1 MGSINDNQYI
11 LSMSPD
17 ALLNWLTDN
26 FTVELPS
33 EVISVEDMNNAA
45 RLLLKLT
52 EMYSYINTL
61 LASAKLQKRQ
71 CSREKNKEDK
81 QTVKAY
87 EDAVDRCEMIEKMAE
102 IVKQQYAAVS
112 RAVTIHMD
120 NNVELRMN
128 SSGSLNE
135 R

>member
-1 MGSINDNQYI
+1 MGSINDNQHI

-71 CSREKNKEDK
+71 CSREKKKEDK
-81 QTVKAY
+81 QKNLQSKLQLT
-87 EDAVDRCEMIEKMAE
+87 
-102 IVKQQYAAVS
+102 
-112 RAVTIHMD
+112 
-120 NNVELRMN
+120 
-128 SSGSLNE
+128 
-135 R
+135 